1 MHAKTNTLMCT
12 TECMAR
18 KRKNACNRALRR
30 LRLQK
35 QFVWAQV
42 QKIPIIG
49 PNYYSQYSLKIQI
62 IPLNDIENGITRL
75 QSCSAPV
82 LEKSHWC
89 CYKIWWQHPC
99 SQKETMCAKCSD
111 TKLHEGK
118 LRSQPWLVSWD
129 HTVSLCYYTIVSA
142 VSYRLTSL
150 YSVSI
155 SYLY

>member
-1 MHAKTNTLMCT
+1 MQTQTLWCVRRNAWRENAKTHATVPEDASACKNNSF
-12 TECMAR
+12 ER
-18 KRKNACNRALRR
+18 KCE
-30 LRLQK
+30 
-35 QFVWAQV
+35 
-42 QKIPIIG
+42 KIPIIG

-82 LEKSHWC
+82 FEKSYWC

-142 VSYRLTSL
+142 VSYRFTSL